1 MLYNFLI
8 FFFNKF
14 QTFEDQEFQHM
25 EQEAMWEAGRE
36 ELSRELGD
44 VMANIDERKATLMEL
59 EGQREEAAEAAY
71 SHTELVERQ
80 LDTPLKQLEEG
91 RFRLREIEAQL
102 KEMSKEGLLPAS
114 AVPTNTIGDTSPENS
129 SEAED
134 ESYSSQMSPSK
145 GLSPQELGERI
156 SQVTSQS
163 PIDIKNG
170 SLGRKTIES
179 LKEIEKNRQLL
190 LAKQGECLPFILTN
204 LASFK
209 WISFW
214 SWVQCF
220 VWYFS
225 VSTKSYYQF
234 IDP

>member
-1 MLYNFLI
+1 
-8 FFFNKF
+8 
-14 QTFEDQEFQHM
+14 M

-102 KEMSKEGLLPAS
+102 KEMSKDGLLPPALAMAS
-114 AVPTNTIGDTSPENS
+114 NTMGDTSPENS
-129 SEAED
+129 SEAEED
-134 ESYSSQMSPSK
+134 CYSSHMSPSK

-163 PIDIKNG
+163 PIDMQNG

-190 LAKQGECLPFILTN
+190 LAKQGECFALFSGVD

-209 WISFW
+209 
-214 SWVQCF
+214 
-220 VWYFS
+220 
-225 VSTKSYYQF
+225 
-234 IDP
+234 

>member
-1 MLYNFLI
+1 
-8 FFFNKF
+8 
-14 QTFEDQEFQHM
+14 M

-44 VMANIDERKATLMEL
+44 VMANIDERKVTLMEL

-102 KEMSKEGLLPAS
+102 KEMSKEGLLPPAL
-114 AVPTNTIGDTSPENS
+114 AVAANTIGDTSPENS
-129 SEAED
+129 SEAEE
-134 ESYSSQMSPSK
+134 ESYSSHMSPSK

-163 PIDIKNG
+163 PIDIQNG

-190 LAKQGECLPFILTN
+190 LAKQGEC
-204 LASFK
+204 
-209 WISFW
+209 
-214 SWVQCF
+214 
-220 VWYFS
+220 
-225 VSTKSYYQF
+225 
-234 IDP
+234 